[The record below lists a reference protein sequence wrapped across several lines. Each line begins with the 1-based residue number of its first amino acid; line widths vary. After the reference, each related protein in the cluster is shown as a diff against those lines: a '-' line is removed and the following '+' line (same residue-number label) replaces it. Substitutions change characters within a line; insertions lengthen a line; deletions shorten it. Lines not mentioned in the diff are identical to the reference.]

1 MGKTFTDQVS
11 AMRARNRAGLV
22 AALQEGRKQR
32 ASVLQS
38 GKRYKR
44 RDGKRVDW

>member
-1 MGKTFTDQVS
+1 MAKTLNDQVA
-11 AMRARNRAGLV
+11 AMRSRNRAGMV

-32 ASVLQS
+32 ATVVQS

-44 RDGKRVDW
+44 QDGKRVDW